1 MKIYTNKVLLF
12 KDGDLQHKAINFEIH
27 PAPDWIKDTPLFEL
41 AKADGTLTVIES
53 REQQVAAE
61 NGDLKKTG
69 KNKDKDNTNEA
80 ETDEKNKDKKSK

>member
-12 KDGDLQHKAINFEIH
+12 KDGDSQYKATNFEIQ

-41 AKADGTLTVIES
+41 AKVDGTLTVIES

-61 NGDLKKTG
+61 NGDLKNKG
-69 KNKDKDNTNEA
+69 KNKNKAKE
-80 ETDEKNKDKKSK
+80 DEKSK

>member
-12 KDGDLQHKAINFEIH
+12 KDGDLQHKARNFEIQ

-61 NGDLKKTG
+61 NGDLKNKG
-69 KNKDKDNTNEA
+69 KNKNKAKGGNDESEETK
-80 ETDEKNKDKKSK
+80 TDEKSK